1 MPLIRHIQR
10 RPIRVM
16 GKAEQ
21 EVLQAVYMWLL
32 AHGGESPPFDSFD
45 RHLNSLR
52 EKPLDTA
59 DILRRLSPRFV
70 KPLRYVDGRPEP
82 RGKVILRLAGM
93 ARCQG
98 SDADVKR
105 FMAALRLMIKKNKG
119 YDPPPEKIGCGM
131 PVSAEQFASELEL
144 PLRSD
149 PDSIK
154 RLMALLETEGL
165 ISDDEYA

>member
-1 MPLIRHIQR
+1 MD
-10 RPIRVM
+10 RV
-16 GKAEQ
+16 ER
-21 EVLQAVYMWLL
+21 EVLQAIYTWVL

-52 EKPLDTA
+52 EKPIDTA
-59 DILRRLSPRFV
+59 DILWRLSPRFV
-70 KPLRYVDGRPEP
+70 KPLNYVDGRPEA
-82 RGKVILRLAGM
+82 RGKVILRLAGV

-98 SDADVKR
+98 SDADIKR

-131 PVSAEQFASELEL
+131 PISAEQLASELEL

-154 RLMALLETEGL
+154 RLMALLEAEGL
-165 ISDDEYA
+165 VSDDEYA